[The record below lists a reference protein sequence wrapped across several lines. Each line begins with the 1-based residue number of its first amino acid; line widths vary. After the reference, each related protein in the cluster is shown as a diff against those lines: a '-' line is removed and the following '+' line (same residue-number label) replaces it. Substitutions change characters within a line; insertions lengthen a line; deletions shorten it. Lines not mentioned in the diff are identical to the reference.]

1 MCLLGQNSQNS
12 ILEHDVN
19 SDRTIQ
25 LKDAHVNYG
34 SRHVLLHCSLEVHPG
49 ELVALVGH
57 NGAGKT
63 TLLRAISGLV
73 SLAGGS
79 LTMEGQDLRSFS
91 AAHRARLG
99 LGMVPD
105 AGRGAVFGP
114 LTVKENLRIAQDLST
129 GGIDVSYDA
138 VKGLFPPLFEHLN
151 NSAGDLSGGERQMLA
166 IAMSLLREPRFLLL
180 DEPSV
185 GLAPLRVTDA
195 MNALRNIV
203 STFGIGVLLVE
214 QNVQAALRVAD
225 RIVVIKSGQIIREFA
240 PHEIGN
246 IHELW
251 ELF

>member
-1 MCLLGQNSQNS
+1 MYSLVPISQNS
-12 ILEHDVN
+12 TLGCEVKTDE
-19 SDRTIQ
+19 TIE

-34 SRHVLLHCSLEVHPG
+34 SREVLQGCSLKLHPG

-73 SLAGGS
+73 GVAKGSVTMGGR
-79 LTMEGQDLRSFS
+79 DLRRYSS
-91 AAHRARLG
+91 ARRARLG

-105 AGRGAVFGP
+105 AGRGAVFSP
-114 LTVKENLRIAQDLST
+114 LTVRENLRVAQDLSSR
-129 GGIDVSYDA
+129 GIEVSYDE
-138 VKGLFPPLFEHLN
+138 VRKLFPPLFEHLA

-195 MNALRNIV
+195 MNALRSIV
-203 STFGIGVLLVE
+203 DTFGIGILLVE

-225 RIVVIKSGQIIREFA
+225 RIVVLKNGMILREFV
-240 PHEIGN
+240 PSEIGSV
-246 IHELW
+246 HELW